1 MSVIQLIFQKLTCE
15 GAISV
20 FNNPFRA
27 KEDRK
32 RAVLEQHVEMTTKQ
46 EDQTR
51 KIGSRKICFNFR
63 KGRCRFGHKCT
74 FAHDSDVAS
83 SLASAEESA
92 QNINYST
99 GLLADKP
106 VDPMKPVSLESKSQG
121 EIQLKRYDEQQMNQM
136 FEPSHEE
143 AETVET
149 SCVVISNNKRKTTRP
164 GLGDDVVPGKKARKF
179 HNKVYGNNL

>member
-1 MSVIQLIFQKLTCE
+1 
-15 GAISV
+15 
-20 FNNPFRA
+20 
-27 KEDRK
+27 
-32 RAVLEQHVEMTTKQ
+32 
-46 EDQTR
+46 
-51 KIGSRKICFNFR
+51 
-63 KGRCRFGHKCT
+63 
-74 FAHDSDVAS
+74 
-83 SLASAEESA
+83 
-92 QNINYST
+92 
-99 GLLADKP
+99 
-106 VDPMKPVSLESKSQG
+106 MKPVSLENKSQG